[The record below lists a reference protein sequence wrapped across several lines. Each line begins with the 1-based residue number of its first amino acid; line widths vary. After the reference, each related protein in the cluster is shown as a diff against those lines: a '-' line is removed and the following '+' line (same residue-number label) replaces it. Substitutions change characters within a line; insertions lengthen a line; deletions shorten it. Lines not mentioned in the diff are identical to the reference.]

1 MLRNPGT
8 NVEANAV
15 QGSYSYV
22 SDDGSPLTVNYIADE
37 NGFQP
42 VGPHIHPS
50 IIRAVEQQVAFARG
64 QLPPAAYAPGAFV
77 RGQPSPSAFP
87 QGQFNPSAFPQGQ
100 YNPSAFPQRQ
110 FNPVPQPPRF

>member
-8 NVEANAV
+8 NVEANSV
-15 QGSYSYV
+15 QGTYSYV

-50 IIRAVEQQVAFARG
+50 IVRAVEQQVAFARG
-64 QLPPAAYAPGAFV
+64 QLPPAAYAPGQITPGAFG
-77 RGQPSPSAFP
+77 RGQIPPGAFGRGQFPPSAFP
-87 QGQFNPSAFPQGQ
+87 QGQFNP
-100 YNPSAFPQRQ
+100 
-110 FNPVPQPPRF
+110 VPQPPPPRF